1 MKKIQPALYGVFLL
15 LAINCKAQLVVN
27 DPVTTKLIAISNLY
41 TNATSTYTKISAQM
55 AEGTLSQVT
64 RNAELA
70 TKNLDLLQKA
80 VDVANIFMGSQVTLD
95 FFYNQRRILDKVREV
110 SKDMYSIPADL
121 LRSNVRGL
129 IVKHLDDGFILAAK
143 SLQVAKNA
151 FVQQQ
156 LNLTERLTHIEAA
169 NKYLDDAQRNINAAV
184 AIISNSKLVANRLRS
199 RTQTIKLLY

>member
-1 MKKIQPALYGVFLL
+1 MKRKVQLL
-15 LAINCKAQLVVN
+15 CLFILSISQANAQLVVS
-27 DPVTTKLIAISNLY
+27 DPAQTKLLLVSNMY

-64 RNAELA
+64 RSAELA

-129 IVKHLDDGFILAAK
+129 IVKHLDEGFILAAK

-169 NKYLDDAQRNINAAV
+169 NKYLDDAQRNINVAV
-184 AIISNSKLVANRLRS
+184 SIIANSKLVANRLRS

>member
-1 MKKIQPALYGVFLL
+1 MKNVQLLICAALMLTSM
-15 LAINCKAQLVVN
+15 NSKAQLVVN

-41 TNATSTYTKISAQM
+41 TNATSTYTKINAQM

-70 TKNLDLLQKA
+70 TKNLDLLQRA

-121 LRSNVRGL
+121 LRSNVRGQ
-129 IVKHLDDGFILAAK
+129 IIKHLDDGFILATK

-169 NKYLDDAQRNINAAV
+169 NKYLDEAQRNINIAV
-184 AIISNSKLVANRLRS
+184 SIIANSKLVANRLRS

>member
-1 MKKIQPALYGVFLL
+1 MKRKIKLL
-15 LAINCKAQLVVN
+15 CLFILAISQVNAQLVVS
-27 DPVTTKLIAISNLY
+27 DPAQTKLLIVSNMY

-64 RNAELA
+64 RSAELA

-95 FFYNQRRILDKVREV
+95 FFYNQRRVLDKVREV

-129 IVKHLDDGFILAAK
+129 IVKHLDEGFILAAK

-169 NKYLDDAQRNINAAV
+169 NKYLDDAQRNINVAV
-184 AIISNSKLVANRLRS
+184 SIIANSKLVANRLRS